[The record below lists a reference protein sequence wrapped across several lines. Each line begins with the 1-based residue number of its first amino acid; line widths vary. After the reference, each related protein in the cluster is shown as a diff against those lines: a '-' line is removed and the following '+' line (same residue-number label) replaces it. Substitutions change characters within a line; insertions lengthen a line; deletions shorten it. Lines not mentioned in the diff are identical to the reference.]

1 MLFFEASA
9 KTAESV
15 NQAFITLARKLMSKR
30 DVVAAKAP
38 IAMKKKPENNRSMGT
53 SLSAKGVR
61 EQPKGCC

>member
-30 DVVAAKAP
+30 DVVSAKAP
-38 IAMKKKPENNRSMGT
+38 LAMKKKPETNRTAGT
-53 SLSAKGVR
+53 SLSTKGVK